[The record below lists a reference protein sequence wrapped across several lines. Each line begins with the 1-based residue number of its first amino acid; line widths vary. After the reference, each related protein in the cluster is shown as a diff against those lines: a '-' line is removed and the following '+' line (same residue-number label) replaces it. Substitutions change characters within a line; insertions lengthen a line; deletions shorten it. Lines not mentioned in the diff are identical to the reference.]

1 MDFKIDDETRLN
13 FNNMLKESGVE
24 NNTDKIKKLKH
35 SVKIREQVAI
45 MMDIKKKYVR
55 LDKKTI
61 DNMIDNKCNW
71 LFTNYTN
78 IFNKLK
84 KGQISL
90 QILDKFLVILKSI
103 EDGNCDQHEGSV
115 KVGKLLKELYIDSA
129 MRQEKQYVERANKKK
144 KKSKKIKNKLTWQEY
159 KKKHLSP

>member
-35 SVKIREQVAI
+35 SGKIREQVAI

-129 MRQEKQYVERANKKK
+129 MRQEKQYEERANKKK

>member
-1 MDFKIDDETRLN
+1 MDCAIDDETRLN

-24 NNTDKIKKLKH
+24 NNTNKIKILKH
-35 SVKIREQVAI
+35 SSKIRDQVSI

-55 LDKKTI
+55 LDKKTV

-71 LFTNYTN
+71 LFSNYTN

-84 KGQISL
+84 KGQLNL
-90 QILDKFLVILKSI
+90 QILDKFLIILKNI
-103 EDGNCDQHEGSV
+103 EDGKCDQHEGSV

-129 MRQEKQYVERANKKK
+129 IRQEKQYDERAKKK
-144 KKSKKIKNKLTWQEY
+144 KKKMKKVKQNLTWDDY
-159 KKKHLSP
+159 KKLQLNK

>member
-24 NNTDKIKKLKH
+24 NNTGKIKKLKH
-35 SVKIREQVAI
+35 SGKIREQVAI

-61 DNMIDNKCNW
+61 DSMIDNKCNW

-129 MRQEKQYVERANKKK
+129 MRQEKQFKERANKKK
-144 KKSKKIKNKLTWQEY
+144 KKSKKIKNKLTWEEY

>member
-24 NNTDKIKKLKH
+24 NNTNKIKRLKH
-35 SVKIREQVAI
+35 SEKIREQVSI

-55 LDKKTI
+55 LDKKMI

-90 QILDKFLVILKSI
+90 QILDKFLDILKSI

-129 MRQEKQYVERANKKK
+129 MRQEKQFEKRANKKK
-144 KKSKKIKNKLTWQEY
+144 KKSKKIQNKLTWEEY
-159 KKKHLSP
+159 KKSHLSS

>member
-24 NNTDKIKKLKH
+24 NNTNKIKRLKH
-35 SVKIREQVAI
+35 SEKIREQVSI

-55 LDKKTI
+55 LDKKMI

-90 QILDKFLVILKSI
+90 QILDKFLDILKSI

-129 MRQEKQYVERANKKK
+129 MRQEKQFEKRANKNK
-144 KKSKKIKNKLTWQEY
+144 KKSKKIQNKLTWEEY
-159 KKKHLSP
+159 KKSHLSS